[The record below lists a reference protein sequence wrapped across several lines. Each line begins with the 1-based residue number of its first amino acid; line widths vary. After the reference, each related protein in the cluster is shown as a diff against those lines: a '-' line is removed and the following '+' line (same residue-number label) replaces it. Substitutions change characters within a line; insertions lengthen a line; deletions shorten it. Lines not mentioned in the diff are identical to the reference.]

1 MSRIGKLPVQIKE
14 GVKVDITGDVVVV
27 NGSRGELRFVKDKR
41 IDARVVDGGIVTSKK
56 EETPE
61 AGELWGLTRTLI
73 NNMVIG
79 VSDGFEKKLEFKGT
93 GYRAA
98 SEGNKLTLHMGYNK
112 PVEMDI
118 PEGLEAKVQKNTI
131 VVSGSDK
138 QKVGQFAA
146 EIRQVR
152 KPEPYKGKG
161 IRYADEVIRRK
172 AGKAAGK

>member
-1 MSRIGKLPVQIKE
+1 MSRIGKLEIIVKE
-14 GVKVDITGDVVVV
+14 GVKVDITGDTVVVS
-27 NGSRGELRFVKDKR
+27 GPKGELRLVKDRR
-41 IDARVVDGGIVTSKK
+41 IDVKLSDGSIVTSKK

-73 NNMVIG
+73 NNMVVG
-79 VSDGFEKKLEFKGT
+79 VSEGFDKKLEFKGT

-112 PVEMDI
+112 PVEMEI
-118 PEGLEAKVQKNTI
+118 PEGLEVKVQKNTI

-146 EIRQVR
+146 EIRKVR

-161 IRYADEVIRRK
+161 IRYSDEVIRRK

>member
-1 MSRIGKLPVQIKE
+1 MSRIGKLKVQMKE
-14 GVKVDITGDVVVV
+14 GVKADITGDTIII
-27 NGSRGELRFVKDKR
+27 NGPKGELRFVKDKI
-41 IDARVVDGGIVTSKK
+41 IDAKIVDGGIVTSKK

-79 VSDGFEKKLEFKGT
+79 VSDGFDKKLEFKGT

-98 SEGNKLTLHMGYNK
+98 SEGNKLTLNMGYNK
-112 PVEMDI
+112 PVEMEI
-118 PEGLEAKVQKNTI
+118 PDGLEVKVQKNTI
-131 VVSGSDK
+131 TVLGSDK
-138 QKVGQFAA
+138 QRVGQFAA
-146 EIRQVR
+146 EIRKVR